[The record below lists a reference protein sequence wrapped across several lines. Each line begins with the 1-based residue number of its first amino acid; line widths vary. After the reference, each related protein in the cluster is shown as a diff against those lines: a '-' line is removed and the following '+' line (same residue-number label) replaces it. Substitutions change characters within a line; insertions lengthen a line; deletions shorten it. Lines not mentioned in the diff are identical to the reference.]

1 MKIATVLALLLPIV
15 FSAWASEIHRQVE
28 RSSDLERELAF
39 RLSVQDKHDVWRAD
53 GLDKIFPING
63 PSPEYLVRFHAAA
76 TGKLKDVFGL
86 TLTLKDTENIVL
98 HVPLAL
104 RTKWNN
110 EDELSV
116 EFLIRKDM
124 IDRADLNIRC
134 GLPNRE
140 ESYSIQ
146 LVDYVN

>member
-1 MKIATVLALLLPIV
+1 MKIATVLVLLLPIA
-15 FSAWASEIHRQVE
+15 FSTWANEIHRQVE
-28 RSSDLERELAF
+28 RASDLERELAF

-63 PSPEYLVRFHAAA
+63 PSPEYIVRFHAAA

-86 TLTLKDTENIVL
+86 TLTLMDTETIVL
-98 HVPLAL
+98 QVPLAL
-104 RTKWNN
+104 RTKWNK

-124 IDRADLNIRC
+124 IDRAELNIRC

-146 LVDYVN
+146 LVDYAK